1 MQLQCSSVS
10 GAVLQYSLQYLLS
23 AGAGQL
29 QLGCAHFRGS
39 GEPDLVSG
47 MVNLAFSFHYALPAA
62 SCEAT
67 WGCPPQ
73 GTTIVCAAVAALVPH
88 AFTADTLTV

>member
-1 MQLQCSSVS
+1 MQLQCNSVS

-23 AGAGQL
+23 AGAGQV

-47 MVNLAFSFHYALPAA
+47 MESSLSAL
-62 SCEAT
+62 
-67 WGCPPQ
+67 
-73 GTTIVCAAVAALVPH
+73 IMRLY
-88 AFTADTLTV
+88 